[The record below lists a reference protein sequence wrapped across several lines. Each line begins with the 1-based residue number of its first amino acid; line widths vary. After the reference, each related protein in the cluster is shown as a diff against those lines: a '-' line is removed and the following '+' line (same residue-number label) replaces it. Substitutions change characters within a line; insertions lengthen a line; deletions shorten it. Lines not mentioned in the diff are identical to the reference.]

1 MLGQF
6 PEVDGKTL
14 LLKTPYIYV
23 RVHSEMKPILI
34 WEFHLYWLVFMIL
47 QVPHTLLEEESISQ
61 SHPVVNPENYSN
73 D

>member
-14 LLKTPYIYV
+14 LQKTPYIYAT
-23 RVHSEMKPILI
+23 VHSEMKPIFI

-47 QVPHTLLEEESISQ
+47 EGAAHIARGGK
-61 SHPVVNPENYSN
+61 
-73 D
+73 